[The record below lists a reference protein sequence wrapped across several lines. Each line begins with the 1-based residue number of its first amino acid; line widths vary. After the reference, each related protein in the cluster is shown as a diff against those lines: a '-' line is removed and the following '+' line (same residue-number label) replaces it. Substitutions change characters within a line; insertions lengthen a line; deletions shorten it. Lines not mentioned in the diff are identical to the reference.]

1 MIAPEIF
8 DSEPDSSE
16 LDGIKFFNLVVILS
30 SLVLERS
37 SHQPKSVNGLFL
49 HLFGA
54 ESVVKEITL
63 FIFLELA
70 KASAVWVLNL
80 IDDMIG
86 LGEVDLV
93 LVPDDLAL
101 GLSLER
107 HLHDVP

>member
-1 MIAPEIF
+1 
-8 DSEPDSSE
+8 
-16 LDGIKFFNLVVILS
+16 LKIL
-30 SLVLERS
+30 
-37 SHQPKSVNGLFL
+37 
-49 HLFGA
+49 
-54 ESVVKEITL
+54 T

>member
-1 MIAPEIF
+1 M
-8 DSEPDSSE
+8 
-16 LDGIKFFNLVVILS
+16 
-30 SLVLERS
+30 
-37 SHQPKSVNGLFL
+37 
-49 HLFGA
+49 
-54 ESVVKEITL
+54 VKEITL